1 MLARLEASMRWVL
14 LVEEAKDMT
23 VTDVTLV
30 TSSGASIGM
39 RANVLF
45 ACLTRRVL
53 ITELV

>member
-1 MLARLEASMRWVL
+1 MLARLEASMGWVL

-23 VTDVTLV
+23 ATDVTWV

-45 ACLTRRVL
+45 TIPMWCVL